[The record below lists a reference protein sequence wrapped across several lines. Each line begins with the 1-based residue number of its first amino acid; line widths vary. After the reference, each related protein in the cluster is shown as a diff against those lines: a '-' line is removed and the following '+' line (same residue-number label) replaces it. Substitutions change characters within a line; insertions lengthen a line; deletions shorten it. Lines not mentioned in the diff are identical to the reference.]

1 MMAANHKQVDRQYTV
16 GQHIIAEFYGCQHLN
31 DFAFIK
37 KILLKSAEEAKA
49 TIINSQFYQFEPHG
63 ITGLI
68 LLAES
73 HISIHTWPEIEYA
86 AVDVFTCGN
95 RVVPEKAIEYL
106 QKQLSPS
113 GVKIKKIDRGIKND

>member
-1 MMAANHKQVDRQYTV
+1 MATSHKQVNRQYTV
-16 GQHIIAEFYGCQHLN
+16 GKHIIAEFYGCQRLN
-31 DFAFIK
+31 DLAFIK
-37 KILLKSAEEAKA
+37 QILLKSAEEANA
-49 TIINSQFYQFEPHG
+49 TIINHQFHQFTPQG

-86 AVDVFTCGN
+86 AIDVFTCGN

-106 QKQLSPS
+106 QKELSPS
-113 GVKIKKIDRGIKND
+113 KVKIKKIDRGIKDD